1 MKIYNGES
9 MILGRLAA
17 RVAKDALLGEEVKV
31 VNCDKVIIS
40 GRKTNTFA
48 NEKQKRDRKG
58 YPLKSAKFSRLSDR
72 FVRRTIRGMLPW
84 KLTRGKEAFKR
95 IMCHV
100 GVPSEL
106 AGKDFITLEDSSVKK
121 LPDLKYVTIGDI
133 CKQLGRE
140 E

>member
-48 NEKQKRDRKG
+48 NEKQKREHRKG
-58 YPLKSAKFSRLSDR
+58 Y
-72 FVRRTIRGMLPW
+72 
-84 KLTRGKEAFKR
+84 
-95 IMCHV
+95 
-100 GVPSEL
+100 
-106 AGKDFITLEDSSVKK
+106 
-121 LPDLKYVTIGDI
+121 
-133 CKQLGRE
+133 
-140 E
+140 